1 MSCEHTVY
9 DCKEC
14 AAQERHEAILNVLLE
29 ISQSLSA
36 LLLDRRSD
44 TSLTSVVDKLDSIRY
59 SLNNR

>member
-36 LLLDRRSD
+36 LLLERRSD

>member
-14 AAQERHEAILNVLLE
+14 TAQERHEAILNVLLE